1 MATLRACQRRR
12 RLDLAPVQRKRN
24 PPDSLAAY
32 QWTELSMSG
41 VEPESA
47 AATNAMIDKFNKR
60 HGTDI
65 KPSVTGIP
73 FREK

>member
-1 MATLRACQRRR
+1 M
-12 RLDLAPVQRKRN
+12 QRKRN

-47 AATNAMIDKFNKR
+47 AVTNAMIEKFNKR
-60 HGTDI
+60 HGTDHA
-65 KPSVTGIP
+65 PPPVLY
-73 FREK
+73 

>member
-1 MATLRACQRRR
+1 M
-12 RLDLAPVQRKRN
+12 QRKKN

-47 AATNAMIDKFNKR
+47 AVTNAMIEKFNKR
-60 HGTDI
+60 HGTDHA
-65 KPSVTGIP
+65 PPPVLY
-73 FREK
+73 